1 MFFLYY
7 LDKDLKLVMDDFR
20 LLKGGYYNGKDINI
34 LVVGFKG
41 VGKFG
46 RFINFLVYRDIVIEV
61 WI

>member
-34 LVVGFKG
+34 LVVGLKG

-46 RFINFLVYRDIVIEV
+46 RFINFLVYRDIVI
-61 WI
+61 